1 MSSSRETR
9 KRRRSCPR
17 SVRVLARASW
27 GWCEPA
33 RPSSARASRTPNE
46 RITPL
51 TPRRRPAA
59 GGVGSAGTVR
69 ACLSAGTPAPGGVEI
84 DDIALAVLPALGSG
98 VRIGGGGDRPP
109 AGLALEFRPQDGLGR
124 CGVEDVAGFRQPGPA
139 RTRARLLGHAPWTA
153 RQ

>member
-1 MSSSRETR
+1 PSE
-9 KRRRSCPR
+9 RSTPR
-17 SVRVLARASW
+17 
-27 GWCEPA
+27 
-33 RPSSARASRTPNE
+33 
-46 RITPL
+46 

-124 CGVEDVAGFRQPGPA
+124 CGVEDVAGFRRPGPA

-153 RQ
+153 RQPGDLRRVVACSWGLHSIHYRARRTVRAATAPCVGVSTGPGQS